1 MCEHKLHSVG
11 HTVNCVQNENQKV
24 QLFWGCMVIF
34 YFFPWG
40 LKQTCMLARHRL
52 HKSARC
58 FNKFGSKSLCLFHI
72 DLKIIPPM
80 SYVICC
86 LPWQLFLCFFCFL
99 IHFFFFSRQINSY
112 QKSLYQ
118 NVMILVRLLCWFIYI
133 LLFFKC
139 CLWKWRRVFLS
150 ICSITLIT
158 LKYFER
164 QCTCQ
169 NFRRFV

>member
-1 MCEHKLHSVG
+1 MPGLFKCQLTKRFLHSVLCCCVETFKKRPLRVIPRLSHGTTSTCTCENSLVIVCEHKLHSVG

-24 QLFWGCMVIF
+24 QLFLGWLSF
-34 YFFPWG
+34 TSSPWG

-86 LPWQLFLCFFCFL
+86 LP
-99 IHFFFFSRQINSY
+99 
-112 QKSLYQ
+112 
-118 NVMILVRLLCWFIYI
+118 
-133 LLFFKC
+133 
-139 CLWKWRRVFLS
+139 
-150 ICSITLIT
+150 
-158 LKYFER
+158 
-164 QCTCQ
+164 
-169 NFRRFV
+169 

>member
-24 QLFWGCMVIF
+24 QLFLGWLSF
-34 YFFPWG
+34 TSSPWG

-58 FNKFGSKSLCLFHI
+58 FNKPLLISYRPKNNSPNELRNLLFALTTI
-72 DLKIIPPM
+72 FVL
-80 SYVICC
+80 
-86 LPWQLFLCFFCFL
+86 FCFL

-139 CLWKWRRVFLS
+139 CLWKWRRVFLL

-164 QCTCQ
+164 QCTRQ

>member
-24 QLFWGCMVIF
+24 QLFWGWLSF
-34 YFFPWG
+34 TSSPWG

-72 DLKIIPPM
+72 DLKKNSPNELRNLLFALTTIF
-80 SYVICC
+80 VLFC
-86 LPWQLFLCFFCFL
+86 LL
-99 IHFFFFSRQINSY
+99 IHFIFLQQTNKFLSEIFVP
-112 QKSLYQ
+112 
-118 NVMILVRLLCWFIYI
+118 NVMILVRLLFWFIYI
-133 LLFFKC
+133 LLFFKF
-139 CLWKWRRVFLS
+139 CLWKWKRVFLT

-164 QCTCQ
+164 QCTRQ